1 MPFGGLN
8 EKAPFRGLWY
18 AFSVQDDDDYP
29 FTAWDDLK
37 FAVWGL
43 FGLLF
48 PFIAVVLVG
57 LILFDLLT

>member
-18 AFSVQDDDDYP
+18 AFSVQDDDYP

-37 FAVWGL
+37 FTVGGLLLLLSPLFFLALLALIVHGL
-43 FGLLF
+43 FF
-48 PFIAVVLVG
+48 
-57 LILFDLLT
+57 